1 MIRLYWYNNKPNFGD
16 QLSPVL
22 CQMLAGQDVEYS
34 DDFELCDLVAIG
46 SVLEHLSNSAFRGVV
61 WGSGFISKDS
71 DFDLQSHPS
80 FRAVRGELT
89 ARRLSLGKEVVLGD
103 PGLLAHL
110 LAPNVRQ
117 STELGIIP
125 HFVDSKNKK
134 ISWIAANSD
143 NVKLIDIQAG
153 VDSVIKEVSGCRYI
167 VASCLHGLILAD
179 ALGIPNGWVE
189 LSDKVIGDGFKFRDY
204 YSVYGIHD
212 PRPIPLRWWDSARSI
227 KRKIGSCRRPNV
239 AILQKKLRDS
249 FPYLNV

>member
-1 MIRLYWYNNKPNFGD
+1 MIRLYWYNKKPNFGD

-22 CQMLAGQDVEYS
+22 CRMLSGQDVEYTGN
-34 DDFELCDLVAIG
+34 FELCDLVAIG
-46 SVLEHLSNSAFRGVV
+46 SVLEHLSNSAFSGIV
-61 WGSGFISKDS
+61 WGAGFIAKNSNFELKS
-71 DFDLQSHPS
+71 RPS

-89 ARRLSLGKEVVLGD
+89 AKRLALGKEVVLGD
-103 PGLLAHL
+103 PGLLAHI

-125 HFVDSKNKK
+125 HFVDNKNKK
-134 ISWIAANSD
+134 ISWIAANRD

-153 VDSVIKEVSGCRYI
+153 IDFVIKEVSDCRYI

-179 ALGIPNGWVE
+179 ALGIPNAWVR

-212 PRPIPLRWWDSARSI
+212 PKPIPLRWWDSAKSI
-227 KRKIGSCRRPNV
+227 KKKIGSCRRPNV
-239 AILQKKLRDS
+239 VSLQQRLRES